1 MVFSLEKYLLY
12 PRAKSKTFYFGPE
25 EPSSSFWPHFMVVSV
40 NVCADA
46 VLKTAILDTASY
58 LGLGEIFTR
67 LYLNLAY

>member
-1 MVFSLEKYLLY
+1 
-12 PRAKSKTFYFGPE
+12 
-25 EPSSSFWPHFMVVSV
+25 MVVSV

-67 LYLNLAY
+67 LSLNLAYLINLFDTDLNYFISIILMGVALAEFGS